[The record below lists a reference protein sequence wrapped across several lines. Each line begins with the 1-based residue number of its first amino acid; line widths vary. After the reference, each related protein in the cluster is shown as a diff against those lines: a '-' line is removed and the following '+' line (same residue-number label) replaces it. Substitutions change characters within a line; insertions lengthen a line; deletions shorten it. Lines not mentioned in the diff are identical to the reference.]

1 MTAHI
6 LRRVVLMVPLL
17 LGLSILMFGLI
28 KIAPGDPALFFLSS
42 GPSAVAV
49 DPDVRL
55 KIRHELGLD
64 RPIHVQYVRWL
75 SNVVRGDLG
84 FAITYQT
91 PVSSLI
97 SRAIPATL
105 KLQAAALS
113 LAVLV
118 AIPAGILSA
127 TRQYSLF
134 DHGITTLSFLGLA
147 VPNFWLALL
156 LILLFSVNLGWLPS
170 GGPGT
175 AESAL
180 GRLPN
185 MVMPTLV
192 LAAEYLAS
200 YVRFTRASV
209 LEVLRSDYVTTA
221 RAKGLA
227 DRQVLY
233 RHVLKNAL
241 LPVATVVG
249 LSLPRLVSGAIIVE
263 TIFAW
268 PGVGRLAYDA
278 ILRRDQPV
286 IMAITLIV
294 SLTVIV
300 SNLII
305 DIVYVLLDPRI
316 SYKPRA

>member
-6 LRRVVLMVPLL
+6 LRRVLLIVPLL
-17 LGLSILMFGLI
+17 LGLSALMFGLI

-49 DPDVRL
+49 DPAVRL

-97 SRAIPATL
+97 GRAIPATL

-134 DHGITTLSFLGLA
+134 DHGITAVSFLGLA

-175 AESAL
+175 ADSAL
-180 GRLPN
+180 GRLAN

-241 LPVATVVG
+241 LPVATVIG

>member
-1 MTAHI
+1 MG
-6 LRRVVLMVPLL
+6 PLL
-17 LGLSILMFGLI
+17 LGLSVLLFGLI
-28 KIAPGDPALFFLSS
+28 EIAPGDPALFFLSS

-49 DPDVRL
+49 DPAMRL

-64 RPIHVQYVRWL
+64 RPVHVRYVRWL

-84 FAITYQT
+84 FAITYQA

-97 SRAIPATL
+97 GRAIPATF
-105 KLQAAALS
+105 KLQVAALCVAI
-113 LAVLV
+113 LL

-127 TRQYSLF
+127 TRQYSLV
-134 DHGITTLSFLGLA
+134 DHGITSLSFLGLS

-156 LILLFSVNLGWLPS
+156 LILLFSVKLGWLPS
-170 GGPGT
+170 GGLGT
-175 AESAL
+175 ADSTL

-200 YVRFTRASV
+200 FVRFTRSSV

-227 DRQVLY
+227 DLQVLY

-286 IMAITLIV
+286 IMAITLVV
-294 SLTVIV
+294 SMTVIV

-305 DIVYVLLDPRI
+305 DVVYVLLDPRI
-316 SYKPRA
+316 SYERRA

>member
-1 MTAHI
+1 M
-6 LRRVVLMVPLL
+6 
-17 LGLSILMFGLI
+17 
-28 KIAPGDPALFFLSS
+28 
-42 GPSAVAV
+42 
-49 DPDVRL
+49 RL

-64 RPIHVQYVRWL
+64 RPIHVRYVRWL

-97 SRAIPATL
+97 GRAIPATF
-105 KLQAAALS
+105 KLQVAALC
-113 LAVLV
+113 LAVLL

-127 TRQYSLF
+127 TRQYSLV
-134 DHGITTLSFLGLA
+134 DHGITSLSFLGLS

-156 LILLFSVNLGWLPS
+156 LILLFSVKLGWLPS
-170 GGPGT
+170 GGLGT
-175 AESAL
+175 ADSAL

-200 YVRFTRASV
+200 FVRFTRSSV

-227 DRQVLY
+227 DLQVLY

-286 IMAITLIV
+286 IMAITLVV
-294 SLTVIV
+294 SMTVIV

-305 DIVYVLLDPRI
+305 DVVYVLLDPRI
-316 SYKPRA
+316 SYERRA

>member
-6 LRRVVLMVPLL
+6 LRRVLLMGPLL
-17 LGLSILMFGLI
+17 LGLSMLMFGLI

-49 DPDVRL
+49 DTAVRL

-64 RPIHVQYVRWL
+64 RPIYVQYVRWL
-75 SNVVRGDLG
+75 SNMVRGDLG

-91 PVSSLI
+91 SVSSLI
-97 SRAIPATL
+97 GRAIPATL
-105 KLQAAALS
+105 KLQATALS
-113 LAVLV
+113 LAILV

-147 VPNFWLALL
+147 MPNFWLALL

-175 AESAL
+175 ADSAL

-209 LEVLRSDYVTTA
+209 LEVLGSDYVNTA

-294 SLTVIV
+294 SLTVIA
-300 SNLII
+300 SSLII

-316 SYKPRA
+316 SYKHRV

>member
-1 MTAHI
+1 MTAHVV
-6 LRRVVLMVPLL
+6 RRVLLMGPLL
-17 LGLSILMFGLI
+17 LGLSVLVFGLI

-49 DPDVRL
+49 DPAVRL

-64 RPIHVQYVRWL
+64 RPLPEQYGRWL

-84 FAITYQT
+84 FAITYQA

-97 SRAIPATL
+97 GRALPATL
-105 KLQAAALS
+105 KLQAAALG
-113 LAVLV
+113 LAILV

-127 TRQYSLF
+127 TRQYSFF
-134 DHGITTLSFLGLA
+134 DHGITSLSFLALA

-156 LILLFSVNLGWLPS
+156 LILLLSVKLGWLPS
-170 GGPGT
+170 GGLGP
-175 AESAL
+175 ADSAL

-185 MVMPTLV
+185 MVMPTMV

-200 YVRFTRASV
+200 YVRFTRSSV

-221 RAKGLA
+221 RAKGLTEG
-227 DRQVLY
+227 QVVY

-249 LSLPRLVSGAIIVE
+249 LSLPRLVGGAIIVE

-286 IMAITLIV
+286 IMAVTLIV
-294 SLTVIV
+294 SMTVIV

-316 SYKPRA
+316 SYQPRA

>member
-6 LRRVVLMVPLL
+6 LRRVLLMVPLL
-17 LGLSILMFGLI
+17 LGLSVLMFGLI

-49 DPDVRL
+49 DPAVRL

-64 RPIHVQYVRWL
+64 RPIYVQYVRWL

-97 SRAIPATL
+97 GRAIPATL

-113 LAVLV
+113 LAILV

-175 AESAL
+175 ADSAL

-209 LEVLRSDYVTTA
+209 LEVLRSDYITTA

-268 PGVGRLAYDA
+268 PGIGRLAYDA